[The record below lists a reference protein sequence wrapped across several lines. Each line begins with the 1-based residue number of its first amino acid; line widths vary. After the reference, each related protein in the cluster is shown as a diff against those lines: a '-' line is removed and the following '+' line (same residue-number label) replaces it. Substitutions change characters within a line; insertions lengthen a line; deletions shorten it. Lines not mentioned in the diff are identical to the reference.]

1 MAALLDMQKIVAIIQ
16 AKGKVLKI
24 DFALHNSFHYFT
36 SVFSLYTNFETVSTF
51 VTPSSSI
58 TLISGLSQYLQVPQQ
73 TSSGE

>member
-36 SVFSLYTNFETVSTF
+36 SVFSLYTNFETVSEKSAEQLT
-51 VTPSSSI
+51 TAR
-58 TLISGLSQYLQVPQQ
+58 LISVNVILP
-73 TSSGE
+73 